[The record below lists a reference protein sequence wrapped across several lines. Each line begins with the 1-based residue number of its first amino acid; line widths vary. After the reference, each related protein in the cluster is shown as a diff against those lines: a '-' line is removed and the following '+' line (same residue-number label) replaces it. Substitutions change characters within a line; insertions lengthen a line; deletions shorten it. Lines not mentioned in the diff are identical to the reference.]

1 MKRAR
6 GWFLAAF
13 ILVLVSPL
21 VAQTSKSNDAAAIT
35 RTVLVSIPD
44 RKLAVLENGSVVAG
58 FAISVGADDSPSPTG
73 EFTIVNRVSNP
84 AYYHEGVV
92 IPAGKA
98 NPVGT
103 RWVGLSQKGY
113 GIHGTNA
120 PKSIGQA
127 ASHGCIRLRNRD
139 MEKLFGMLRVGD
151 VVEIRGERDEQIAE
165 IFGGEVDR
173 ESEAVAEVT
182 VEAAGVRTAAL
193 SSF

>member
-1 MKRAR
+1 MKRAS
-6 GWFLAAF
+6 GWFLAAV
-13 ILVLVSPL
+13 ILVLVNPL
-21 VAQTSKSNDAAAIT
+21 VAQTMKSNDSARAPW
-35 RTVLVSIPD
+35 TVLVSIPD
-44 RKLAVLENGSVVAG
+44 RQLAVLVNGIVVAG
-58 FAISVGADDSPSPTG
+58 FPIAVGADKSPSPVG
-73 EFTIVNRVSNP
+73 DFTIVSRVSNP
-84 AYYHEGVV
+84 TYYHEGVV
-92 IPAGKA
+92 IPAGKG

-120 PKSIGQA
+120 PKSIGRA

-139 MEKLFGMLRVGD
+139 MEELFGMLHVGD
-151 VVEIRGERDEQIAE
+151 VVKIRGERDEQIAD

-182 VEAAGVRTAAL
+182 VEAAGVRAA

>member
-1 MKRAR
+1 MKRAH
-6 GWFLAAF
+6 GWVLAAI
-13 ILVLVSPL
+13 ILVLVNPL
-21 VAQTSKSNDAAAIT
+21 VAQTAKSNDSARAPW
-35 RTVLVSIPD
+35 TVLVSIPD
-44 RKLAVLENGSVVAG
+44 RKLAVLVNGIVVAG
-58 FAISVGADDSPSPTG
+58 FPISVGADESPSPTG
-73 EFTIVNRVSNP
+73 EFRIVSRIANP
-84 AYYHEGVV
+84 TYYHEGVV
-92 IPAGKA
+92 IPAGNG

-120 PKSIGQA
+120 PKSIGKA

-139 MEKLFGMLRVGD
+139 MEKLFGMLHVGD
-151 VVEIRGERDEQIAE
+151 VVEIRGERDEQIAD

-182 VEAAGVRTAAL
+182 AEAAGVRAV

>member
-13 ILVLVSPL
+13 ILVLVNPM
-21 VAQTSKSNDAAAIT
+21 VAQTAKSDDGARAPW
-35 RTVLVSIPD
+35 TVLVSIPD
-44 RKLAVLENGSVVAG
+44 RQLAVLVNGIVVAG
-58 FAISVGADDSPSPTG
+58 FPIAVGADESPSPTG

-84 AYYHEGVV
+84 TYYHEGVV
-92 IPAGKA
+92 IPAGKG

-120 PKSIGQA
+120 PKSIGRA

-139 MEKLFGMLRVGD
+139 MEKLFGMLHVGD
-151 VVEIRGERDEQIAE
+151 VVKIRGERDEQIAE
-165 IFGGEVDR
+165 IFGGEEDR

-182 VEAAGVRTAAL
+182 VEAAAVRTV

>member
-6 GWFLAAF
+6 GWFLAAI
-13 ILVLVSPL
+13 ILVLVNPI
-21 VAQTSKSNDAAAIT
+21 VAQTAKSDDGARAPW
-35 RTVLVSIPD
+35 TVLVSIPD
-44 RKLAVLENGSVVAG
+44 RQLAVLVNGIVVAG
-58 FAISVGADDSPSPTG
+58 FPIAVGADESPSPTG

-84 AYYHEGVV
+84 TYYHEGVV
-92 IPAGKA
+92 IPAGKG

-103 RWVGLSQKGY
+103 RWLGLSQKGY

-120 PKSIGQA
+120 PKSIGRA

-139 MEKLFGMLRVGD
+139 MENLFGMLHVGD
-151 VVEIRGERDEQIAE
+151 VVKIRGERDEQIAE
-165 IFGGEVDR
+165 IFGREEDR

-182 VEAAGVRTAAL
+182 VEAAAVRTV

>member
-6 GWFLAAF
+6 GWFLAAI
-13 ILVLVSPL
+13 ILVLVNPM
-21 VAQTSKSNDAAAIT
+21 VAQTAKSEDGARAPW
-35 RTVLVSIPD
+35 TVLVSIPD
-44 RKLAVLENGSVVAG
+44 RQLVVLVNGIVVAG
-58 FAISVGADDSPSPTG
+58 FPIAVGADESPSPTG

-84 AYYHEGVV
+84 TYYHEGVV
-92 IPAGKA
+92 IPAGKG

-103 RWVGLSQKGY
+103 RWLGLSQKGY

-120 PKSIGQA
+120 PKSIGRA

-139 MEKLFGMLRVGD
+139 MENLFGMLHVGD
-151 VVEIRGERDEQIAE
+151 VVKIRGERDEQIAE
-165 IFGGEVDR
+165 IFGGEEDR

-182 VEAAGVRTAAL
+182 VEAAAVRTV